1 VQLTGEFMKTGL
13 IALLLACT
21 AFTAR
26 AHAESPNLFAAARTN
41 DVNGARALIANK
53 ADVNQ
58 QDDKGYTPLI
68 MATYYGSYDVAQFL
82 LDHGAAIE
90 KKDSSGR
97 TALMGAS
104 FKGDERDVALLLQ
117 HGADANAKDSKGLT
131 SMMYAVMFGRVSV
144 VKLLRANQTAKPPA
158 ISSTAN

>member
-1 VQLTGEFMKTGL
+1 MKTRL
-13 IALLLACT
+13 MALLLACV
-21 AFTAR
+21 AFTVVSQAQP
-26 AHAESPNLFAAARTN
+26 PNLFVAARTN
-41 DVNGARALIANK
+41 DLNSARALISDK

-58 QDDKGYTPLI
+58 QDEKGYTPLI
-68 MATYYGSYDVAQFL
+68 MATYNGSYEVAQFL
-82 LDHGAAIE
+82 LDHGAATE
-90 KKDSSGR
+90 KKDRSGR

-144 VKLLRANQTAKPPA
+144 VKLLRASPTAKPA
-158 ISSTAN
+158 AVSASAN

>member
-1 VQLTGEFMKTGL
+1 MKTGL

-82 LDHGAAIE
+82 LDHGAATE
-90 KKDSSGR
+90 KKDASGR
-97 TALMGAS
+97 TALMGVS
-104 FKGDERDVALLLQ
+104 FKGEDREVKLLLDQ
-117 HGADANAKDSKGLT
+117 GTDPNAKDAHG
-131 SMMYAVMFGRVSV
+131 MASV
-144 VKLLRANQTAKPPA
+144 
-158 ISSTAN
+158 